1 MTGRVFFCSVSDLKK
16 LCFVSVK
23 EIILGSVLTKVSDS
37 LFSKL
42 DIKRPLSLSGRDDY
56 KFFTAAI
63 AAS

>member
-1 MTGRVFFCSVSDLKK
+1 MSDLKK
-16 LCFVSVK
+16 LCFVSEK